1 MMARSIP
8 EDSGAIRSRVVKQTG
23 PRTGR
28 GKAASSRNARKH
40 GLRSKD
46 VLIPGESPEEFEYL
60 LQELAGDLR
69 PVGAVEEGLVELIT
83 SSMWRLRRARRIETS
98 IYMFRYSQLYPDGE
112 GSQEAHVT
120 EEKAL
125 GFEYV
130 GAAGNIETL
139 LRYETTIQRS
149 MFRAL
154 GRLKDMQSARVTDLE
169 PIEVLQ
175 K

>member
-1 MMARSIP
+1 
-8 EDSGAIRSRVVKQTG
+8 
-23 PRTGR
+23 
-28 GKAASSRNARKH
+28 
-40 GLRSKD
+40 
-46 VLIPGESPEEFEYL
+46 
-60 LQELAGDLR
+60 
-69 PVGAVEEGLVELIT
+69 
-83 SSMWRLRRARRIETS
+83 MWRLRRARRIETS
-98 IYMFRYSQLYPDGE
+98 IYMFRYSLLFPDGE

-154 GRLKDMQSARVTDLE
+154 DRLKDMQSARVTDLE
-169 PIEVLQ
+169 TD
-175 K
+175 